1 GADWPDDRIGA
12 ELKVRLH
19 DPDLPAGP
27 ITGTEVFPLRSSIRE
42 PMSYGRLY
50 LLGDS
55 AHIIPPMGAKGMNL
69 ALFDAEVFAAA
80 VRDFT
85 ATGDDSALR
94 AYSGTC
100 LARTWRYQEYSN
112 WLAEMVTA
120 LRDPPSAAARSGNG
134 SCVPASSGCCPPTS
148 PPATTRKCSPA
159 WAEPLGSRRLHL
171 ISIAAAP

>member
-1 GADWPDDRIGA
+1 
-12 ELKVRLH
+12 
-19 DPDLPAGP
+19 
-27 ITGTEVFPLRSSIRE
+27 
-42 PMSYGRLY
+42 MSYGRLY

-85 ATGDDSALR
+85 ATGDDSALH

-112 WLAEMVTA
+112 WLAEMVHGA
-120 LRDPPSAAARSGNG
+120 SGSPVGGGGSFRERDHQRDAASL
-134 SCVPASSGCCPPTS
+134 S
-148 PPATTRKCSPA
+148 PPDGVRALSRNRGRARAPA
-159 WAEPLGSRRLHL
+159 RLRIFLREWVHG
-171 ISIAAAP
+171 ARGRGGA